1 MWSLPQSPPASRPH
15 ISIITNVGGLFS
27 SSNKDGII
35 HELDISRKEKPC
47 KWEAVKVV
55 WKVYQLD
62 GLEKAC
68 SSTLITRRNEAL
80 SWHNSKQRGYFSVI
94 FSSLSLSLHQAT
106 VNIVSPQFETFI
118 LSAIYFPDSTCN
130 HLKRFA
136 TLHNFRLYRTELSKY
151 ACLLFLFQHFKI
163 LSNINLLVSAQQQ
176 NDNFTANR

>member
-1 MWSLPQSPPASRPH
+1 MQEGYETWNCIFVFLKKFEKFDSSTSCIALVNCRCQIYNSSQALRSYGFPIQFLFFRNTKENSAQKKTLTHFNQNMWSLPQSPPASRPH

-80 SWHNSKQRGYFSVI
+80 SWHHSKQRGCFSVI
-94 FSSLSLSLHQAT
+94 FSSLSLFLH
-106 VNIVSPQFETFI
+106 
-118 LSAIYFPDSTCN
+118 
-130 HLKRFA
+130 
-136 TLHNFRLYRTELSKY
+136 
-151 ACLLFLFQHFKI
+151 
-163 LSNINLLVSAQQQ
+163 
-176 NDNFTANR
+176 